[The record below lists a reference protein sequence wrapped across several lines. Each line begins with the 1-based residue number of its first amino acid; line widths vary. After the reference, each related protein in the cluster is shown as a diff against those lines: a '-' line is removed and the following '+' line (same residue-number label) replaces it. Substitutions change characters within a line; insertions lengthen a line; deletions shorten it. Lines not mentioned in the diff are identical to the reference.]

1 MFAAVMLALYFRV
14 FEFMSGKYF
23 HIAAFAVLVVVL
35 ALALKILGNPFAGKE
50 KNDDKQILCH
60 ILHRFQHLFF

>member
-1 MFAAVMLALYFRV
+1 MKSIIITALMFAAVMLAIYFRV

-23 HIAAFAVLVVVL
+23 HIAAFAALLGVL

-50 KNDDKQILCH
+50 KEHD
-60 ILHRFQHLFF
+60 

>member
-50 KNDDKQILCH
+50 KNDE
-60 ILHRFQHLFF
+60 